1 MVSSDTVT
9 GLRKKSGDVGRKKSD
24 RKTSLTRLYD
34 SSSKKLKHA
43 AAERQLT
50 VAEFF
55 EAFVE
60 PCVEKAH
67 RDYIKAESKKI
78 EGQGESK

>member
-1 MVSSDTVT
+1 MLSSDVLLK
-9 GLRKKSGDVGRKKSD
+9 GQKSNAVGRKKSE
-24 RKTSLTRLYD
+24 RKTTLTRLYET
-34 SSSKKLKHA
+34 SAQKMKHA
-43 AAERQLT
+43 ASERQLT

-55 EAFVE
+55 ERLVE

-78 EGQGESK
+78 AGDGEK